1 MREFW
6 VETEIDGAEKLQI
19 RARLWPAHKTGQKT
33 GQRTGQLVILPGFS
47 EFMEKY
53 DPALARLAA
62 AGWQSLVLD
71 WPGQGRSGHLGRR
84 SATCHIDDFSQHID
98 ALGQLL
104 QEAGFLQ
111 QRFSILGHSMGGHL
125 AMRAAHHWQ
134 DRIDG
139 LVLCAPMVRPRP
151 GPGWLIEGIA
161 GLAAAF
167 GFQRSGIFPHRRNRP
182 PPPIFP
188 ADNKLTRDQQGWLG
202 WIEICNS
209 QPDLWRSGPS
219 VGWVRAAYRSGRQTV
234 SNPAWLAELAVPS
247 LALLAGNEQLVS
259 NSETL
264 RALARMPDARHICFA
279 GARHEL
285 LLELP
290 QTRDEVFAEIEAFLA
305 ETRS

>member
-1 MREFW
+1 MREFTI
-6 VETEIDGAEKLQI
+6 ETQISAAERLAV
-19 RARLWPAHKTGQKT
+19 RARLWPAEKRRRRNG
-33 GQRTGQLVILPGFS
+33 RLVVLPGFS

-62 AGWQSLVLD
+62 AGWDCLLLD

-84 SATCHIDDFSQHID
+84 PATCHIDDFSQHID

-104 QEAGFLQ
+104 QEAGFLE

-125 AMRAAHHWQ
+125 AMRAAHQWQ
-134 DRIDG
+134 DQTDG

-151 GPGWLIEGIA
+151 GPGWLIEGLA
-161 GLAAAF
+161 GLLAAL
-167 GFQRSGIFPHRRNRP
+167 GFRRSGIFSQRRNAP
-182 PPPIFP
+182 PPPVFP
-188 ADNKLTRDQQGWLG
+188 VDNSLTRDPQGWLG
-202 WIEICNS
+202 WIKVCNG
-209 QPDLWRSGPS
+209 QPDLWRGGPS

-234 SNPAWLAELAVPS
+234 SNPAWLAGLAVPS
-247 LALLAGNEQLVS
+247 LALLAGDEQLVS
-259 NSETL
+259 NRETR
-264 RALARMPDARHICFA
+264 RALGRMPDARHICYA

-290 QTRDEVFAEIEAFLA
+290 QIRDEVFAEIEAFLA

>member
-1 MREFW
+1 MREFTI
-6 VETEIDGAEKLQI
+6 ETQLSAAERLAV
-19 RARLWPAHKTGQKT
+19 RARLWPAEKKRRGN
-33 GQRTGQLVILPGFS
+33 GRLVVLPGFS

-62 AGWQSLVLD
+62 AGWDCLLLD

-84 SATCHIDDFSQHID
+84 PATCHIDDFSQHIA

-104 QEAGFLQ
+104 QEAGFLE

-125 AMRAAHHWQ
+125 AMRAAHQWQ
-134 DRIDG
+134 DQTDG

-151 GPGWLIEGIA
+151 GPGWLIEGLA
-161 GLAAAF
+161 GLLSAY
-167 GFQRSGIFPHRRNRP
+167 GFRRSGIFSRRRNVP
-182 PPPIFP
+182 PPPVFP
-188 ADNKLTRDQQGWLG
+188 VDNSLTRDPQGWLG
-202 WIEICNS
+202 WINICNS
-209 QPDLWRSGPS
+209 QPDLWRGGPS

-234 SNPAWLAELAVPS
+234 SNPAWLAGLAVPS
-247 LALLAGNEQLVS
+247 LALLAGDEQLVS

-264 RALARMPDARHICFA
+264 RALGRMPDARHICYA

-285 LLELP
+285 LLEMP
-290 QTRDEVFAEIEAFLA
+290 QIRDEVFAEIEAFLA